1 VENRE
6 RLLAQVFVRLADTLV
21 DDFDVVE
28 FLQQLSVDAV
38 RVLEA
43 EAAGVMLTDGRG
55 GLRLVASSDERMRLL
70 ELFELQNE
78 QGPCLDAFH
87 TASTVTASVAEGQA
101 RWPGFAPTAA
111 DNGFQ
116 FMCAVP
122 MELRGT
128 VVGALNIF
136 RATDQALTDTDL
148 EVARAMAQVAATG
161 LLQQRSITERQLLAE
176 QLQVALD
183 SRILIEQAKGVLA
196 ESLNVDM
203 DEAFVALRQNARNS
217 NRKLT
222 DVARDVATKRI
233 PSHAFTTHTQQQ
245 PRRPTTATRQLSPPP
260 GR

>member
-1 VENRE
+1 MDVRE

-38 RVLEA
+38 QVLAA

-87 TASTVTASVAEGQA
+87 TASTVTASVAEGQG
-101 RWPGFAPTAA
+101 RWPMFAPTAA
-111 DNGFQ
+111 DNGFR

-122 MELRGT
+122 MQLRGT

-136 RATDQALTDTDL
+136 RVIDEALTDTEL
-148 EVARAMAQVAATG
+148 EIAQAMAQVAATG
-161 LLQQRSITERQLLAE
+161 LLQQRTITERQLLTE
-176 QLQVALD
+176 QLQAALI
-183 SRILIEQAKGVLA
+183 SRVIIEQAKGMLA

-203 DEAFVALRQNARNS
+203 DAAFAALRQHARNG
-217 NRKLT
+217 NLKLT
-222 DVARDVATKRI
+222 DVARDVATKRLRSDAFVV
-233 PSHAFTTHTQQQ
+233 PSSQ
-245 PRRPTTATRQLSPPP
+245 RSR
-260 GR
+260 